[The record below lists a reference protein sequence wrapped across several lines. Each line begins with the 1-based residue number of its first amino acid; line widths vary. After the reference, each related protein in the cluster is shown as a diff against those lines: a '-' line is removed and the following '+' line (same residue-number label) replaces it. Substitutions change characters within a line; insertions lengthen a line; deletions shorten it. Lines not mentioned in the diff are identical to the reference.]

1 MRGATLPRMRILLT
15 GAAGFVGSH
24 VLAHLLAHTDAEIIA
39 PWTLRHRGNTQRL
52 AEALDQAPEPGAWNH
67 RVTTVMHDL
76 ACPMPATLVHE
87 IGEVDYIL
95 NIASESHVDR
105 SITDPAP
112 FIRNNVELMLNVLD
126 LARQLKPRML
136 LHMGTDEEYGPAYGD
151 YMHREWD
158 TVLPSN
164 PYSASKAAQSA
175 IATSYWRTY
184 GVPVVLTRTMNLIS
198 PAQDGEKFVP
208 RIIRKV
214 LAGET
219 VQIHSSPDGEPGSRH
234 WIDAREFG
242 SAWLHLMRTV
252 TPQMHPDHD
261 RPSMFH
267 VVGEERSNL
276 DIAQTIARILDR
288 PLKYELTSFHESRP
302 GHDLR
307 YALDGS
313 KLAEAGWRPG
323 RPLEETLADI
333 VAWYLAHPAWLGEPA
348 GVPA

>member
-1 MRGATLPRMRILLT
+1 MKILLT

-24 VLAHLLAHTDAEIIA
+24 VLAHLLAQTDADIVC
-39 PWTLRHRGNTQRL
+39 PWTLRHHGNSQRL
-52 AEALDQAPEPGAWNH
+52 AAAIDQAPEPGAWND
-67 RVTTVMHDL
+67 RVTTFMHDL
-76 ACPMPATLVHE
+76 ATPMPATLVDE
-87 IGEVDYIL
+87 IGPVDYVL

-105 SITDPAP
+105 SISEPAP
-112 FIRNNVELMLNVLD
+112 FIRNNIELALNVLD
-126 LARQLKPRML
+126 YARQVRPRMV

-151 YMHREWD
+151 YKHREWD

-184 GVPVVLTRTMNLIS
+184 GVPVVLTRTMNLIA
-198 PAQDGEKFVP
+198 PGQDAEKFVP
-208 RIIRKV
+208 TVIRKI

-219 VQIHSSPDGEPGSRH
+219 VQIHASPEGVPGSRH

-242 SAWLHLMRTV
+242 AAWLHLLRTV
-252 TPQMHPDHD
+252 EPEMYPDHD

-276 DIAQTIARILDR
+276 EVAQTIAGILGR
-288 PLKYELTSFHESRP
+288 PLKYELVSFHSSRP

-313 KLAEAGWRPG
+313 KLAEAGWTPG
-323 RPLEETLADI
+323 RPLEETLTDI
-333 VAWYLAHPAWLGEPA
+333 VKWYADNPQWLDA
-348 GVPA
+348 